1 MSFSTKLFTGA
12 IAVSAFAFAASAQ
25 DQTAK
30 PGGEAKGIH
39 KEKRHDGFGRGMRG
53 ERMGHRGAG
62 FGLRGIDLT
71 DAQKE
76 QIRQIHEANKPNQ
89 ALRDE
94 MKAIRETRKNG
105 GTLTDDQK
113 ARIKALRDEAQ
124 AKMKSVHDQVLA
136 VLTAEQRAQLDQ
148 RRQQLQQRMQERR
161 QNMEQRREQR
171 KLNRSKDTTKDT
183 TKVT

>member
-1 MSFSTKLFTGA
+1 MSFKAKLFTGA
-12 IAVSAFAFAASAQ
+12 IAVSAFAFAVSAQ
-25 DQTAK
+25 DQTVK
-30 PGGEAKGIH
+30 PSGEAKGIL
-39 KEKRHDGFGRGMRG
+39 KEKRHDGMRGIRG
-53 ERMGHRGAG
+53 ERMGHRGPG

-94 MKAIRETRKNG
+94 MKAIQESRRNG
-105 GTLTDDQK
+105 GTLTEDQK
-113 ARIKALRDEAQ
+113 ARMKTLRDEAQ
-124 AKMKSVHDQVLA
+124 AKMKSVHEQVLA

-148 RRQQLQQRMQERR
+148 RRQQMQQRMQERR

>member
-25 DQTAK
+25 DQPAK
-30 PGGEAKGIH
+30 PSGEAKGIH
-39 KEKRHDGFGRGMRG
+39 KEKGHDGFGRGMRG
-53 ERMGHRGAG
+53 ERMGRRGPG
-62 FGLRGIDLT
+62 FELRGINLT

-94 MKAIRETRKNG
+94 MKAIHEARRNG
-105 GTLTDDQK
+105 GAISEDQK
-113 ARIKALRDEAQ
+113 ARMKALRDEAQ
-124 AKMKSVHDQVLA
+124 AKAKSIHEQVLA
-136 VLTAEQRAQLDQ
+136 VLTAEQRTQLEQRRAERRQQMEQ
-148 RRQQLQQRMQERR
+148 RRQQMQERR
-161 QNMEQRREQR
+161 QQR
-171 KLNRSKDTTKDT
+171 KLDRSKDATKDT